1 MLEAKQAME
10 FEVTVTGLGYGG
22 EAVGRLPDGRAVFVP
37 YALPGER
44 VRVRLEEERGRYAR
58 AALCEVI
65 DPSPQRMMPRCLHFG
80 ECGGCHYQH
89 MSYAGQMEAK
99 ADIVRDQLVRIG
111 GLKEPEVLATV
122 PAPQEFNYRNHVQF
136 HLTPR
141 GDLGFHRPEKG
152 SHHPGAE
159 ILPIQECHLPEAALN
174 RVWPQLD
181 LEAIPGLERIG
192 LRLGAGEDIQ
202 LILEG
207 SDILPPALTVEEL
220 PVSAVHLGSAGR
232 LVLAGSESVRMDVLG
247 RSFRVSA
254 EAFFQVNTE
263 MAGKM
268 VEHLLETMQGYCRL
282 DGSSLVVDA
291 YCGVGLFSAFLRP
304 LAGRVIGI
312 ESSPEACEDYA
323 VNLDEFE
330 DVELYEAPVEM
341 VLPAL
346 KGKPELVV
354 VDPPRAGLG
363 KGVVDGLLKMR
374 PPTLA
379 YISCDPATLARD
391 ARRLVEGGYQLEQV
405 TPFDTFPQTYHIESI
420 SWWVKM

>member
-1 MLEAKQAME
+1 MLEAKQEME
-10 FEVTVTGLGYGG
+10 YEVTVTGLGYGG

-44 VRVRLEEERGRYAR
+44 VRVRFGGRKRPVRTRSAVRGNRPFSAADACR
-58 AALCEVI
+58 AARILE
-65 DPSPQRMMPRCLHFG
+65 SA
-80 ECGGCHYQH
+80 GGCHYQH
-89 MSYAGQMEAK
+89 MSYAGQLEAK
-99 ADIVRDQLVRIG
+99 ADIIRDQLVRIG
-111 GLKEPEVLATV
+111 GLKEPEISATV

-141 GDLGFHRPEKG
+141 GELGFHRPEKG

-159 ILPIQECHLPEAALN
+159 DLCIEECHLPEAALN

-192 LRLGAGEDIQ
+192 PRLGAGEEIQ

-207 SDILPPALTVEEL
+207 SDILPPALTVEEQ
-220 PVSAVHLGSAGR
+220 PVSAVHLGPAGR
-232 LVLAGSESVRMDVLG
+232 PVLAGSELVRMEVLG

-268 VEHLLETMQGYCRL
+268 VGHLLESVQGYCRL
-282 DGSSLVVDA
+282 DGSSLVVDV

-304 LAGRVIGI
+304 LVGRVIGI

-323 VNLDEFE
+323 VNLDECE

-341 VLPAL
+341 VLQSLEGETGAGGGRPAAGWIGEGRGGRPVEDEPAGTGL
-346 KGKPELVV
+346 HFLRPG
-354 VDPPRAGLG
+354 DPGA
-363 KGVVDGLLKMR
+363 
-374 PPTLA
+374 
-379 YISCDPATLARD
+379 
-391 ARRLVEGGYQLEQV
+391 
-405 TPFDTFPQTYHIESI
+405 
-420 SWWVKM
+420 